1 MTGHFFSTKR
11 QEPKTKSQ
19 NYSLRMASI
28 SLPRTRSS
36 MPNGGRKSDPCTIPP
51 RAKILPPG
59 RLTIFSGS
67 NSVRLHGLPTIG
79 RSEEHTAELQS
90 RLHLGCRLLLG
101 KKKKVKH

>member
-1 MTGHFFSTKR
+1 PVPFVHAPLPTRPSALPLHDALPIS
-11 QEPKTKSQ
+11 
-19 NYSLRMASI
+19 SI

-67 NSVRLHGLPTIG
+67 NSVRLKMVSLPGGNIFA
-79 RSEEHTAELQS
+79 RSEEHTSELQS
-90 RLHLGCRLLLG
+90 HLNIVCRLLL
-101 KKKKVKH
+101 